1 VIVGAVR
8 LFTVMVVF
16 LAPPVPQAF
25 VAVTE
30 IVPPDVFGVAVI
42 LEEVL
47 VPVQPTGKVHVYDV
61 GLFVALVENEVA
73 VLAQTDDGV
82 IAEGVPGTASVVNVI
97 SAP

>member
-1 VIVGAVR
+1 MVGAVR

-16 LAPPVPQAF
+16 LAALVPQAF

-42 LEEVL
+42 LDDVL

-61 GLFVALVENEVA
+61 GLPVALVENEVA
-73 VLAQTDDGV
+73 VFAQTDVGV
-82 IAEGVPGTASVVNVI
+82 MALGVPGKGEVVKLT